1 MEHAFFKQCNTCKGD
16 IDFGDEYFIC
26 SVSTC
31 QRKATNF
38 AFCSAECW
46 DAHVPLFR
54 HRDAWAEQKQAPTSA
69 PKPPPAPE
77 KTIAIPKHNEAT
89 LPRTTGEAPRDD
101 SLPPLELQDRAGI
114 PQDILVVASLV
125 QQEANVQD
133 FTKVAQVIYN
143 RLHEHRKLEFD
154 STVNYPLDRRE
165 VATSDADRAQ
175 RTPWNTYMAEGLPA
189 TAICSPGVDALR
201 AAEHPAAGDWLYFV
215 TIDAQGTTLFTRDYQ
230 QHLANIELAKRNGV
244 LDSAR

>member
-69 PKPPPAPE
+69 PTPPPAPE
-77 KTIAIPKHNEAT
+77 KPIARTEHSEAT
-89 LPRTTGEAPRDD
+89 RPRTTGEAGQED

-114 PQDILVVASLV
+114 PQDILVVAS
-125 QQEANVQD
+125 
-133 FTKVAQVIYN
+133 
-143 RLHEHRKLEFD
+143 KLK
-154 STVNYPLDRRE
+154 NYIRARSGMN
-165 VATSDADRAQ
+165 TSD
-175 RTPWNTYMAEGLPA
+175 
-189 TAICSPGVDALR
+189 
-201 AAEHPAAGDWLYFV
+201 
-215 TIDAQGTTLFTRDYQ
+215 
-230 QHLANIELAKRNGV
+230 GV
-244 LDSAR
+244 LAALSHTLRDLCDEAIQQAYQDGRKTVMDRDF